1 MSLIKSIAALSGLAL
16 FSLFG
21 FVAAAAYSA
30 SKSQCPDGNDCHD
43 AMFAMIVAG
52 GLAIIGLILT
62 IPLCRGIWRIIKGS

>member
-1 MSLIKSIAALSGLAL
+1 MIKIIAALSGLAL

-30 SKSQCPDGNDCHD
+30 SESQCPDGSDCQD

-52 GLAIIGLILT
+52 GLAIISLTLT
-62 IPLCRGIWRIIKGS
+62 IPLCRVIWRMTKGR